1 MGRTDSIVSCISVH
15 NELYVNASLI
25 SISTRPPAQQK
36 SWKKAK
42 YDQKEGVGA
51 LGGWSEWCGNP
62 IETLMGAISPKQP
75 LTQAEKTEQLL
86 S

>member
-1 MGRTDSIVSCISVH
+1 MH
-15 NELYVNASLI
+15 NELYVNALFNLNF
-25 SISTRPPAQQK
+25 TRPPTQQN

-51 LGGWSEWCGNP
+51 LGVLETWCGNP
-62 IETLMGAISPKQP
+62 IETLMGAITPKP
-75 LTQAEKTEQLL
+75 SLTQAEKTEQLL